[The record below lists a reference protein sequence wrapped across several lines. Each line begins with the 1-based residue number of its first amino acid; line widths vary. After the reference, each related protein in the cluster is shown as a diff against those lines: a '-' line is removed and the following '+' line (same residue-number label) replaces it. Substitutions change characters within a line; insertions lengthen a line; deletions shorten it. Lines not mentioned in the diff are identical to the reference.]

1 MWNNS
6 IQQCE
11 GGNNIIDNVSNLQ
24 EISSFI
30 TNKALELGA
39 DESEAVTY
47 SEEYSTTRYNNFIH
61 QNIATKNFGIY
72 ITVVVERNKMASIL
86 ISSSEKSRIKEAL
99 RKVIKIARISRADPN
114 YKHLPTLRK
123 VDAIPN
129 LCCKKTVELPPVEK
143 AEKVRMIIDSG
154 LDYDKRIHTIA
165 GYFVNGHRQVALA
178 NSHNIDLFYDFSIA
192 ELQVNSISSDMEST
206 GTGYSAKLCRDI
218 TNLDYDGLVI
228 EAVENSVLTL
238 KPKKIQPDEYKVV
251 LKPYAVATLLGIL
264 GDGFS
269 SESVREGNSFVA
281 NKLGQQIFDEQLTI
295 VDNGR
300 DKASATATP
309 FDGEGVPKK
318 SITLVKKGVI
328 ESFCYDTYTA
338 NLLGR
343 ESTGH
348 KPQKIDRQAGCIY
361 RNPIPMNQIIL
372 PGSSSLDDLI
382 SEIKEGILITRLD
395 YVKFVSESEAV
406 LSGMTRDGTYL
417 IRDGEIRHP
426 VKNLRFTDSMLKAL
440 SNITAIGDISTVE
453 KRLKEHTGLLSSVT
467 VPAISLDSLKFTG
480 ISQS

>member
-30 TNKALELGA
+30 TKTALELGA
-39 DESEAVTY
+39 DESEVVTY

-61 QNIATKNFGIY
+61 QNIATTNFGIY
-72 ITVVVERNKMASIL
+72 ITVVVEKNKMASIL
-86 ISSSEKSRIKEAL
+86 VSSREKSRIKEAL
-99 RKVIKIARISRADPN
+99 RKVIKIARVSRADPN

-143 AEKVRMIIDSG
+143 AEKVRTIIDSG

-165 GYFVNGHRQVALA
+165 GFFVNGHRQVALA
-178 NSHNIDLFYDFSIA
+178 NSHNTDLFCDFSIA
-192 ELQVNSISSDMEST
+192 ELQVNSISSDMESS

-218 TNLDYDGLVI
+218 TNLDYDALVI

-238 KPKKIQPDEYKVV
+238 RPKKIQPEEYKVV

-269 SESVREGNSFVA
+269 SESVREGNSFLV

-309 FDGEGVPKK
+309 FDGEGVPKQ
-318 SITLVKKGVI
+318 SITLVKNGVI
-328 ESFCYDTYTA
+328 ESLCYDTYTA
-338 NLLGR
+338 NLVGR

-348 KPQKIDRQAGCIY
+348 KPQKVDRQAGCIY
-361 RNPIPMNQIIL
+361 RNPIPMNQIIH

-382 SEIKEGILITRLD
+382 SEIKLGILITRLD
-395 YVKFVSESEAV
+395 YVKFVSASEAV

-417 IRDGEIRHP
+417 IRNGEIRHP

-453 KRLKEHTGLLSSVT
+453 KRLREHTGLLSSVT
-467 VPAISLDSLKFTG
+467 VPAISLDFLKFTG